1 MTKQNSGSAI
11 VIVIVAMAF
20 VGILASTLMWMSLMN
35 FRMKVTERK
44 VKESF
49 YTAEMVFEQ
58 MVVGLQNLSSAA
70 ADQSYSFIMQN
81 YANFP
86 EQKRDA
92 EFSKEYL
99 KAVRMAISKSSV
111 ETNQYD
117 LEKLMLYVDAGLDVG
132 IVTPS
137 ASKSWIGA
145 KSTDATKVGTDEEY
159 KSRYGAIVAPVG
171 ADYILLKGL
180 HLEYTDQAGFL
191 TLIDTDLMISTPE
204 AGFTQSGRMDNAF
217 EYALI
222 ADYTNPEGVTKENRK
237 PALQNEATSGRTEID
252 GNVYVGEGGILA
264 NNMMVCQNA
273 DFVISKGTVEV
284 HKQGSFVVDKTGGK
298 VPDFWTEGIT
308 IDKDVT
314 SGSRVTLKAH
324 SYVADDLTIQGN
336 KATVTLTDSY
346 YGYGNSDTKVEESS
360 AIIINGINNSLDFSG
375 VSQMLLAGHSYIG
388 MKAKSLPT
396 YGSPGERDVQIP
408 MGESIAVKGGQIAY
422 LVPDECVGVLFG
434 QSVFAKNPLS
444 NKDYEALNGYK
455 NHEEYGPYYKEVDVT
470 RQIASL
476 GGKSLSSY
484 GINDINGI
492 EKVFVPSNGE
502 TLVYYYLNFPD
513 TRSAERYFAD
523 YYGLHKEKLDR
534 YVGLYASG
542 GIKSNTGFTRLTM
555 GANYFTA
562 TENGAEGNQVTLHA
576 GTDTTALTD
585 YDQELTS
592 FRNIFKGLTTALT
605 RNYLSLTVEEK
616 TRGEV
621 FDNIINKE
629 QLKAYVGSGTRTFVV
644 PDGSGYKGILTGE
657 DTYTY
662 DGDPQVVL
670 IIATGDVVLSH
681 SFEGVIFADGTVTMK
696 AGASIKSAKNAGK
709 MSELVRVLQSE
720 ASELDAT
727 RPLDF
732 VRNADAYVLAGTA
745 LTKDQEGYHRNWVDF
760 DDIVSYQNWTKH

>member
-1 MTKQNSGSAI
+1 MTKQNSGAAI

-49 YTAEMVFEQ
+49 YNAEMVFEQ
-58 MVVGLQNLSSAA
+58 MVVGLQNLSSES

-86 EQKRDA
+86 ELKREA

-99 KAVRMAISKSSV
+99 KAVRTAISKSSV

-137 ASKSWIGA
+137 ASGSWIGA
-145 KSTDATKVGTDEEY
+145 KSTDASKTGTDQEY

-180 HLEYTDQAGFL
+180 HLEYTDQDGFL
-191 TLIDTDLMISTPE
+191 TLIDTDLMISTPD

-222 ADYTNPEGVTKENRK
+222 ADYTNPVDVKQENRRF
-237 PALQNEATSGRTEID
+237 ALQNESTSGKTEID

-264 NNMMVCQNA
+264 NHSMSFQNA

-284 HKQGSFVVDKTGGK
+284 HDQGSLTVGKSNGK

-308 IDKDVT
+308 IDKDVA
-314 SGSRVTLKAH
+314 SGSRVTLQAH
-324 SYVADDLTIQGN
+324 TYVADDLTIQGN

-346 YGYGNSDTKVEESS
+346 YGYGDSNTEADESS
-360 AIIINGINNSLDFSG
+360 SIIINGINNTLDFSG
-375 VSQMLLAGHSYIG
+375 VSHMLLAGHSYIG
-388 MKAKSLPT
+388 MKAKSIPD
-396 YGSPGERDVQIP
+396 YESAGEKDVQIP
-408 MGESIAVKGGQIAY
+408 MGESIAIKGGQIAY

-434 QSVFAKNPLS
+434 QSVFAKNPMS
-444 NKDYEALNGYK
+444 SKDYETLNGYK
-455 NHEEYGPYYKEVDVT
+455 NNEEYAHYFKEVDVT
-470 RQIASL
+470 RQISSL
-476 GGKSLSSY
+476 QGKSLSSY
-484 GINDINGI
+484 GIDSVGGI

-502 TLVYYYLNFPD
+502 TLVYYYLKFPD
-513 TRSAERYFAD
+513 TQSAERYFTD
-523 YYGLHKEKLDR
+523 YYGLHKEKLDG
-534 YVGLYASG
+534 YVGIYASG

-555 GANYFTA
+555 GGNYFTA
-562 TENGAEGNQVTLHA
+562 TQNGAEGNQVTLQT
-576 GTDTTALTD
+576 GTDTSGVTD
-585 YDQELTS
+585 YQDELKS
-592 FRNIFKGLTTALT
+592 YRNIFNGLTTALT
-605 RNYLSLTVEEK
+605 KNYLSLTVEEK

-629 QLKAYVGSGTRTFVV
+629 QLKAYVGSGTKTFEV

-662 DGDPQVVL
+662 DGDTNVML
-670 IIATGDVVLSH
+670 IIATGDVVLSA
-681 SFEGVIFADGTVTMK
+681 SFEGVIIADGTVTMK

-709 MSELVRVLQSE
+709 MSELVRVLQSN
-720 ASELDAT
+720 ASEQDST

-732 VRNADAYVLAGTA
+732 VRNADTYVLAGTA
-745 LTKDQEGYHRNWVDF
+745 LTKDQDGYHRNWVDF
-760 DDIVSYQNWTKH
+760 GDIVSYQNWTKH